1 MLIREKASNNDNTKY
16 VVLTTDGTVMLYANE
31 DADFIN
37 RMLGKSRTLEL
48 KVFDGNDKEVIF
60 FISFS
65 LKLAH
70 KKGAYC

>member
-48 KVFDGNDKEVIF
+48 KVFDGNDKEVTF
-60 FISFS
+60 FIRFS
-65 LKLAH
+65 LYRGNVVLK
-70 KKGAYC
+70 